1 MSDVTD
7 KPRGLSIFVKT
18 LLTTLIVALIPV
30 LALGVRNV
38 LNEKSQTTARVDQEF
53 EQQAKLVAANVT
65 GWLDTNIKA
74 LQGNALLPDIRSSD
88 PARQTP
94 VLHAMV
100 NTYKWSYLAST
111 IGSDGKN
118 IARSDTVALTD
129 YADRDYFREAVAG
142 KEVAQQVLIGRSS
155 GKPAVVLAVPYQVS
169 GGANG
174 VLMTSSHL
182 TEVTDAVAATR
193 IGHTGFSFLL
203 DDKGRVVAHRA
214 PEYQG
219 KLADLSK
226 HPAFQATRAAGSAK
240 VMFEEDG
247 KQYVAH
253 ALVIRLGWVVVVQQ
267 EVAEAFAPVDAAIR
281 GTLQAVGIV
290 AILAVLASSLL
301 ARALTRPI
309 LRLTTT
315 ADAISRGDTSVSI
328 DEVLRGDEI
337 GGLARA
343 IDRMRVSIDLA
354 IKKLRQQ
361 RDAAKR

>member
-1 MSDVTD
+1 MSDATD

-38 LNEKSQTTARVDQEF
+38 LNEKAQTTARVDQEF

-65 GWLDTNIKA
+65 GWID
-74 LQGNALLPDIRSSD
+74 GNVRLLRQDALLPDIRSGD
-88 PARQTP
+88 GTRQRP
-94 VLHAMV
+94 VLHAMI
-100 NTYKWSYLAST
+100 NSLPWSFLAFT
-111 IGSDGKN
+111 IDSEGKN
-118 IARSDTVALTD
+118 IGRSDTEELKS
-129 YADRDYFREAVAG
+129 YADREYFKAVMAG
-142 KEVAQQVLIGRSS
+142 KDVGWQTVISKTS
-155 GKPAVVLAVPYQVS
+155 GKPSLVLAVPYQVS
-169 GGANG
+169 GGTIGA
-174 VLMTSSHL
+174 LATSSHL
-182 TEVTDAVAATR
+182 SEITEAVVAAR
-193 IGHTGFSFLL
+193 IGRTGFAFLL
-203 DDKGRVVAHRA
+203 DESGRVVAHVG
-214 PEYQG
+214 PEFQG
-219 KLADLSK
+219 KLVDLSK
-226 HPAFQATRAAGSAK
+226 HPAFQATRAAGNAK
-240 VMFEEDG
+240 VVFEEGG

-290 AILAVLASSLL
+290 AVLALLASSLL

-315 ADAISRGDTSVSI
+315 ADAISRGDTSMSI
-328 DEVLRGDEI
+328 DEVQRGDEI

-354 IKKLRQQ
+354 IRKLRQH
-361 RDAAKR
+361 RDATRQ